1 MEQGTAS
8 GFNQS
13 EVSQKKVLC
22 GILAIVIGWLGIHK
36 FLLGYTTAG
45 LIMLLVSVLSLGL
58 LAFIMAIIGL
68 IEGIMYLMK
77 SDQEFYDTYMA
88 NKKDWF

>member
-22 GILAIVIGWLGIHK
+22 GILAIVIGCLGIHK

-45 LIMLLVSVLSLGL
+45 LIMLLVSVLFAGALGIYHGDHR
-58 LAFIMAIIGL
+58 ADRGHHVPH
-68 IEGIMYLMK
+68 EV
-77 SDQEFYDTYMA
+77 
-88 NKKDWF
+88 